1 MVSVV
6 YDLEFCGSLEEGAS
20 SCRIWEIA
28 GVIVSGER
36 RGEVFSQVVQMP
48 LTVRG
53 KPIKQYPGYQQI
65 DRNFLKRHRARPISH
80 VLKDFFL
87 WTGPCIL
94 ISHGN
99 FRADKPVLEHAI
111 KRCGLHPPVWFID
124 TLVAFRDFWPG
135 RHSYTLSSFTGHTTH
150 RALED
155 ALNLANLLQY
165 FKVPLPIACPIF
177 QTPLRTLKGCG
188 RRTEEVLNKR
198 QISSIEGLAR
208 RYRISAHPS
217 PFNDRLVCPRL
228 GPGVR

>member
-48 LTVRG
+48 LRIRG
-53 KPIKQYPGYQQI
+53 EPIKQYPGYLKI
-65 DRNFLKRHRARPISH
+65 DRKFLKKHRARPISH
-80 VLKDFFL
+80 VLKDFFQ

-111 KRCGLHPPVWFID
+111 RRCGLYPPVWFID
-124 TLVAFRDFWPG
+124 TLLAFRDHFPG
-135 RHSYTLSSFTGHTTH
+135 RPSYSLSSFTGFAAH
-150 RALED
+150 RALQD
-155 ALNLANLLQY
+155 AISLANLLHF
-165 FKVPLPIACPIF
+165 FKIPLPTACPIF
-177 QTPLRTLKGCG
+177 QTPVRMLKGCG
-188 RRTEEVLNKR
+188 RRTEQVLNKR
-198 QISSIEGLAR
+198 HISSYEEMR
-208 RYRISAHPS
+208 RKYSINLEMKPC
-217 PFNDRLVCPRL
+217 NVGVVCSRL
-228 GPGVR
+228 GARVR